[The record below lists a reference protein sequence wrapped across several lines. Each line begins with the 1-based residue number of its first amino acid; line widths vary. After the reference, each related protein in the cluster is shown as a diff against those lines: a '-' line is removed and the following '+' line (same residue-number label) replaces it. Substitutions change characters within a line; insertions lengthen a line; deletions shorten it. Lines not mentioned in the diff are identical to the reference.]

1 MAVRQKETHKNIG
14 RDNYRQN
21 DGETFR
27 NSDKQ
32 TERHKDI
39 QTKRLIFR
47 QRQTNN

>member
-27 NSDKQ
+27 NSAKQ
-32 TERHKDI
+32 TEWHSDKETDI
-39 QTKRLIFR
+39 QTN
-47 QRQTNN
+47 TNKQLDK